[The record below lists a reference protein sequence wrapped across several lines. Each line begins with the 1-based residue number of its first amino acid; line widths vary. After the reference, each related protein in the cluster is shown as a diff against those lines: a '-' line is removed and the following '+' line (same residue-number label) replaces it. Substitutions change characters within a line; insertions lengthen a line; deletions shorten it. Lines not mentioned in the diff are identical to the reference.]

1 LIQDERNIAVP
12 NFCPTVP
19 EVCSEC
25 GHKFVMGG
33 PIWSDPIHDKKWAT
47 SILSDIHAMREAYPA
62 YPKISAILTSVS
74 EVMPFSS
81 AVHSATD
88 IDGKIGRIDLVS
100 WC

>member
-1 LIQDERNIAVP
+1 MIQDKRNIAVP

-33 PIWSDPIHDKKWAT
+33 PIWSDPIHDKEWAA

-62 YPKISAILTSVS
+62 YPKVSAILTSVA
-74 EVMPFSS
+74 EVIPFSS
-81 AVHSATD
+81 AVHSATE
-88 IDGKIGRIDLVS
+88 
-100 WC
+100 